1 MKTLYVLYPLSQE
14 AKEWVDEHVHYES
27 YQMIGEGIGV
37 EHRYIDPIVEAMLEE
52 GLKYSEDF
60 TVY

>member
-1 MKTLYVLYPLSQE
+1 MKTLYVLYPLSRE
-14 AKEWVDEHVHYES
+14 AKEWVDEHVHYEN
-27 YQMIGEGIGV
+27 YQMVGNGIGV
-37 EHRYIDPIVEAMLEE
+37 EHRYIDPIVGAMLEE